1 MKCTFHSPLPFRLE
15 SGEVLPELTVAYHTF
30 GTLND
35 DKSNVIWV
43 MHGLTANSDVAD
55 WWPGTVGEGLFL
67 DPGKYFI
74 VCANVLGSCYGTTGP
89 SSINPQS
96 GRPWC
101 GDFPRITIRDMVNAH
116 QLLANHLGI
125 KKIHELIGVSLGGFQ
140 AIEWTVTNPDIA
152 ENVMFC
158 ATDASCSPWLAAFN
172 QTMYM
177 AIGTDPTYGEPR
189 LDAARKGLATAR
201 AIALISYRGPFAYNM
216 SQKDSEEKADPF
228 FHRVQTYQEYQGK
241 KLCDRFDVYSY
252 VRICESGDSHDVGRG
267 RGGVEKALSRIKA
280 NTLVVGITSD
290 ILFPPATQKA
300 LAENI
305 PGAIYE
311 EMPSDF
317 AHDGFLIEHRQLNEI
332 MCRWRSDRCG
342 MCSAGSHE
350 CIESSKSID

>member
-1 MKCTFHSPLPFRLE
+1 MKQIFHSPTPFALE
-15 SGEVLPELTVAYHTF
+15 SGEVLPELTVAYHTY
-30 GTLND
+30 GTPNE

-89 SSINPQS
+89 SSVNPAT
-96 GRPWC
+96 GEPWC
-101 GDFPRITIRDMVNAH
+101 GTFPPITIRDMVKAH
-116 QLLANHLGI
+116 RLLARHLGI
-125 KKIHELIGVSLGGFQ
+125 RRIHELIGVSLGGFQ
-140 AIEWTVTNPDIA
+140 AIEWMVSEPEIA

-177 AIGTDPTYGEPR
+177 AINTDPTYGEPR
-189 LDAARKGLATAR
+189 LDAARNGLSTAR
-201 AIALISYRGPFAYNM
+201 AMALISYRGPFAYNM
-216 SQKDSEEKADPF
+216 SQKDSEDKPDPF

-252 VRICESGDSHDVGRG
+252 VTICKSGDSHDVGRG
-267 RGGVEKALSRIKA
+267 RGGLEKALSRIKA

-290 ILFPPATQKA
+290 ILFPPETQKA
-300 LAENI
+300 LADNI
-305 PGAIYE
+305 PGALYE

-332 MCRWRSDRCG
+332 MRRWRSSR
-342 MCSAGSHE
+342 
-350 CIESSKSID
+350 KSTTNNPKISDL

>member
-1 MKCTFHSPLPFRLE
+1 MRHIHHSDRPLKLE
-15 SGEVLPELTVAYHTF
+15 SGEVLPELTIAYHTY
-30 GTLND
+30 GKLND

-55 WWPGTVGEGLFL
+55 WWPGTVGSGLFL
-67 DPGKYFI
+67 DPEKYFI

-89 SSINPQS
+89 SSVNPQT
-96 GRPWC
+96 GHPWF
-101 GDFPRITIRDMVNAH
+101 DTFPRITIRDMVEVH
-116 QLLANHLGI
+116 RRLASHLEI
-125 KKIHELIGVSLGGFQ
+125 EKIHELIGVSLGGFQ
-140 AIEWTVTNPDIA
+140 AIEWAVTDPEIA

-177 AIGTDPTYGEPR
+177 AIRSDATYGELR
-189 LDAARKGLATAR
+189 VDAAPKGLSTAR

-216 SQKDSEEKADPF
+216 SQKDSEEKPDPF

-267 RGGVEKALSRIKA
+267 RNGIANALSRISS

-290 ILFPPATQKA
+290 ILFPPSTQKD
-300 LAENI
+300 LADHI
-305 PGAIYE
+305 PGSVYE
-311 EMPSDF
+311 EMSSDF
-317 AHDGFLIEHRQLNEI
+317 GHDGFLIEHRQLNEI
-332 MCRWRSDRCG
+332 MKRWRKNRV
-342 MCSAGSHE
+342 
-350 CIESSKSID
+350 

>member
-1 MKCTFHSPLPFRLE
+1 MKQYFHSSKPFSLE
-15 SGEVLPELTVAYHTF
+15 SGDILPDVTIAFHTY
-30 GTLND
+30 GSLND

-43 MHGLTANSDVAD
+43 MHGLTANSDIAD
-55 WWPGTVGEGLFL
+55 WWPGTIGPGMFL
-67 DPGKYFI
+67 DPEKYFI
-74 VCANVLGSCYGTTGP
+74 VCANVLGSCYGSTGP
-89 SSINPQS
+89 SSINPAT
-96 GRPWC
+96 GCPWC
-101 GDFPRITIRDMVNAH
+101 GDFPLVSIRDMVKAH
-116 QLLANHLGI
+116 ALLADHLGVER
-125 KKIHELIGVSLGGFQ
+125 IHELIGVSLGGFQ
-140 AIEWTVTNPDIA
+140 AIEWTVSNPDIA

-177 AIGTDPTYGEPR
+177 AIMTDPTFGEPR

-216 SQKDSEEKADPF
+216 SQKDSDDRKNPF

-252 VRICESGDSHDVGRG
+252 MRICQSSDSHDVGRG
-267 RGGVEKALSRIKA
+267 RGGVREALSRITA
-280 NTLVVGITSD
+280 NSLVVGITSD
-290 ILFPPATQKA
+290 ILFPPSTQRD

-305 PGAIYE
+305 PGSVYV

-332 MCRWRSDRCG
+332 IRQWRLSRN
-342 MCSAGSHE
+342 SN
-350 CIESSKSID
+350 